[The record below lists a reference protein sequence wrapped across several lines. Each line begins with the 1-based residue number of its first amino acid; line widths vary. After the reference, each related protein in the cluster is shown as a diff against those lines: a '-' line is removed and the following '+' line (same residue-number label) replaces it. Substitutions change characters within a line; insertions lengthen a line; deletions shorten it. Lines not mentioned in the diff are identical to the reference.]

1 MKSALTYGLY
11 LGIVTILVSVVFYV
25 LGFTFEKWIQYPTYV
40 ILLAG
45 VILAQL
51 TFRKALGGEMT
62 YGQAFGVGVMTVI
75 FSSVLGAIYTY
86 LLYTVIDPS
95 LQEQLRLFME
105 QKLIEQGKVPEEQLD
120 AAIEMMSK
128 FQKPIILSVSS
139 IFGGALTGLIIS
151 LITSIFT
158 KKEPSDEVPE

>member
-1 MKSALTYGLY
+1 
-11 LGIVTILVSVVFYV
+11 
-25 LGFTFEKWIQYPTYV
+25 
-40 ILLAG
+40 
-45 VILAQL
+45 
-51 TFRKALGGEMT
+51 
-62 YGQAFGVGVMTVI
+62 
-75 FSSVLGAIYTY
+75 
-86 LLYTVIDPS
+86 
-95 LQEQLRLFME
+95 ME

-158 KKEPSDEVPE
+158 KKEPGNEVPE